1 MAKLESQLAADELPE
16 TREATVDT
24 LIVLAAQIPVAVVA
38 NTIAPIFCPL
48 AVDAEEMVQKKAHRA
63 MTDWMKHWTWA
74 PQMVAEEQVD
84 NPDEEDDMLFTTGRR
99 DSVSSDTSD
108 KSIDVLPLTPTIDL
122 NRGSE

>member
-38 NTIAPIFCPL
+38 NMIAPTFCPL

-63 MTDWMKHWTWA
+63 MLDWMKHWTWA

-84 NPDEEDDMLFTTGRR
+84 DANEEDDMLFATGRR

-108 KSIDVLPLTPTIDL
+108 KSIDVLPLTPTVDL